1 MQKGLIVLGNQLR
14 QEDQML
20 HGLLPDSK
28 VIGTAGRVRHMSHG
42 KRHGG
47 RKPKGMFAVLVTYA
61 EDVQKENARKAR
73 AQKRRTK

>member
-1 MQKGLIVLGNQLR
+1 MQKGLIVLGYELR
-14 QEDQML
+14 QEDKMF

-28 VIGTAGRVRHMSHG
+28 VIGTAGRVRHMAHG
-42 KRHGG
+42 HHHGG

-73 AQKRRTK
+73 AQKRRTR